1 MREKRKLTRLK
12 LLYHL
17 RVFDRETFRL
27 LGYLVDIHTEGMS
40 LISEK
45 LPEVDKTHS
54 IRIMLPEKIDDQNE
68 IHFTARLLWRSPFIN
83 PLFYQAG
90 FKIQHIEKRY
100 VQSLKALIYTYGFHS
115 IFQNKAVRYYRG
127 IEGYNCAQAILKV
140 FQERLNISE
149 NQIIAYTDYG
159 GGKAEDGICGALYA
173 IKQLAGDPE
182 LIKKIVRQFK
192 EEVGTVYCD
201 EILELGRLSCTG
213 CICTASEILQRNLV
227 AV

>member
-17 RVFDRETFRL
+17 RVFDRDNFRL
-27 LGYLVDIHTEGMS
+27 LGYLADIHTEGMS
-40 LISEK
+40 LISEN

-54 IRIMLPEKIDDQNE
+54 IRIILPEDFNGQDE
-68 IHFTARLLWRSPFIN
+68 IHFSAKLLWRSPYIN

-90 FKIQHIEKRY
+90 FKIQQIEKIY
-100 VQSLKALIYTYGFHS
+100 VQLLESLIHNYGFRN

-140 FQERLNISE
+140 FQHRLDISE
-149 NQIIAYTDYG
+149 NQVKDYADYG
-159 GGKAEDGICGALYA
+159 GGRAEDGICGALYA
-173 IKQLAGDPE
+173 IKQLANDDK
-182 LIKKIVRQFK
+182 LIQKIIEQFK

-213 CICTASEILQRNLV
+213 CICTASQIFARILDGT
-227 AV
+227 